1 MFQQRF
7 FTNKTSFAT
16 QSELQ
21 KSKFCNAKRAKP
33 KKQVLH
39 RKTSSPKPKSKF
51 CSAKRA
57 PKNIEKNQM
66 TIQSCDEY
74 FTDHI
79 AKDRYFSNGEDLR
92 RCALKTAQTDL
103 ESCGVGKITENSC
116 ELLRKALFEQTLF
129 VLCRKDDYTSNE
141 RELISESIAGV
152 GACRYAEST
161 CPAHISVRAYA
172 LCQSYISGNRS
183 LRISRA

>member
-1 MFQQRF
+1 MLQQSF
-7 FTNKTSFAT
+7 PPPYELAKSKLIQASFAK
-16 QSELQ
+16 QNEQ
-21 KSKFCNAKRAKP
+21 P
-33 KKQVLH
+33 KKQKQVLQ
-39 RKTSSPKPKSKF
+39 RKTSQ
-51 CSAKRA
+51 
-57 PKNIEKNQM
+57 KNIEKKQM

-141 RELISESIAGV
+141 RELISESIEGV

>member
-1 MFQQRF
+1 
-7 FTNKTSFAT
+7 
-16 QSELQ
+16 
-21 KSKFCNAKRAKP
+21 
-33 KKQVLH
+33 
-39 RKTSSPKPKSKF
+39 
-51 CSAKRA
+51 
-57 PKNIEKNQM
+57 M
-66 TIQSCDEY
+66 TIQTCDEY

-79 AKDRYFSNGEDLR
+79 AKDRYFSYGEDLR

-103 ESCGVGKITENSC
+103 AAYGADGITENSS

-129 VLCRKDDYTSNE
+129 VLCRKDDYVSGE
-141 RELISESIAGV
+141 RELISESIDGV

-172 LCQSYISGNRS
+172 LLKTYFSKRS